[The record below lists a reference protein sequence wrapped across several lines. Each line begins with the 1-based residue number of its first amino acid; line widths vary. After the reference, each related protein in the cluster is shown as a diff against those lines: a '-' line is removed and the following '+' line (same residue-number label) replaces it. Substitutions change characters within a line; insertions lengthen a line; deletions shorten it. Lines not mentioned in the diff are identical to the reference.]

1 MQPLCTW
8 EGAYCH
14 KITGHKIT
22 PRKVCE
28 KFAKHSRTA
37 MPLSYLCGVKLR
49 IDSS

>member
-22 PRKVCE
+22 LRKISSETLRNIREPQCRCRT
-28 KFAKHSRTA
+28 FAASLNIEH
-37 MPLSYLCGVKLR
+37 
-49 IDSS
+49 

>member
-22 PRKVCE
+22 LRKFLRKLCE
-28 KFAKHSRTA
+28 TFENRNPAVV
-37 MPLSYLCGVKLR
+37 PLQR
-49 IDSS
+49 H